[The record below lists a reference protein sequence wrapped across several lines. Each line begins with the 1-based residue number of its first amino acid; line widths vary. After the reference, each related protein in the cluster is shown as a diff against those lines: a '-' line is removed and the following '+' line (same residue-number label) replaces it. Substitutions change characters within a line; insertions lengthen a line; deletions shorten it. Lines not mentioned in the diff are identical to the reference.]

1 MARINLGQFYTVLTI
16 CGRHAEKDVVLTG
29 RIMSKFAIASGHQLT
44 SEAAA
49 DVLRAGGTAV
59 DAAIAGA
66 FMACVA
72 EPVLA
77 SPLAG
82 GFMMVSSKGAA
93 PQCLDMFV
101 QTPREKRSEADV
113 DIREIEVDFGP
124 TQQIFHCGAGT
135 TATPGLVPGI
145 FEAHSQFGRMPM
157 AELVA
162 PAVAAMRAGVIVT
175 EFQAEVLGYVAAIYT
190 ASEGAREL
198 YCADDRLLKPGAV
211 LRNAAM
217 ADVLE
222 VMALEGARFVQE
234 GEVASA
240 LLAMEGSHLT
250 QLDLRRYAP
259 KWRKPLTLSRGGL
272 DFALNPPPSL
282 GGVQIALALSA
293 LPQDAD
299 DRALAIC
306 LHEVTKIRKTRDLD
320 HNPAEGTKLMLDPKL
335 VKSLRAILADRQAA
349 TRGTT
354 HISVIDQ
361 NGMGAAFTLSN
372 GEGNGLIVPG
382 TGIMANNMLGE
393 DDLVPDGPNSWRPDQ
408 RLASMMCPMI
418 ARSGEEITML
428 GSGGSN
434 RIRSALAQVSLALSQ
449 GVGLEEAIHAPRLH
463 VETGEHLLDFED
475 FGDEQRREG
484 LLSDFPDAKIWD
496 RQSMYFGGVHAARAD
511 GRGGYQAVG
520 DPRRSGHVL
529 TE

>member
-1 MARINLGQFYTVLTI
+1 
-16 CGRHAEKDVVLTG
+16 
-29 RIMSKFAIASGHQLT
+29 MSKFAVASGHQMT

-49 DVLRAGGTAV
+49 DVLRAGGSAV

-82 GFMMVSSKGAA
+82 GFMMVAPVQGAT
-93 PQCLDMFV
+93 QCLDMFV
-101 QTPREKRSEADV
+101 QTPRMKRPDAEV

-124 TQQIFHCGAGT
+124 TQQMFHCGAGT

-145 FEAHSQFGRMPM
+145 FEAHAQFGRMPM
-157 AELVA
+157 VELVA
-162 PAVAAMRAGVIVT
+162 PAVAAMRAGVTVSP
-175 EFQAEVLGYVAAIYT
+175 FQAEVLGYVEAIFT
-190 ASEGAREL
+190 SSAGARAL
-198 YCADDRLLKPGAV
+198 YCDDDGLLKAGAV
-211 LRNAAM
+211 LRNPAM

-222 VMALEGARFVQE
+222 VMAVEGERFIQE
-234 GEVASA
+234 GEVAMS
-240 LLAMEGSHLT
+240 LLAMEGSHLSA
-250 QLDLRRYAP
+250 LDLRRYTP
-259 KWRKPLTLSRGGL
+259 KWRQPLTLSRGGL
-272 DFALNPPPSL
+272 DFSLNPPPSL

-293 LPQDAD
+293 LPHDAD
-299 DRALAIC
+299 DRLLARC
-306 LHEVTKIRKTRDLD
+306 LHEVAKIRKNRDLD
-320 HNPAEGTKLMLDPKL
+320 HHPTQGAARMLDPDL
-335 VKSLRAILADRQAA
+335 VKSLRRTLAGHQAA

-354 HISVIDQ
+354 HISVIDRT
-361 NGMGAAFTLSN
+361 GMGAAFTLSN

-393 DDLVPDGPNSWRPDQ
+393 DDLVPDGVNSWQPDQ

-418 ARSGEEITML
+418 ARRGAEVTML

-449 GVGLEEAIHAPRLH
+449 GVALEDSIHAARLH
-463 VETGEHLLDFED
+463 VGNGDHVLDFED
-475 FGDEQRREG
+475 FGSEERREG
-484 LLSDFPDAKIWD
+484 LLADFPDAKIWD
-496 RQSMYFGGVHAARAD
+496 RPSMYFGGVHAVRSD

-520 DPRRSGHVL
+520 DPRRSGFAL